1 DTGQPQ
7 LAAPDLQATSD
18 NGSSNTDN
26 ITNALNPVF
35 AGGGAEA
42 GVKVHLYAGGVE
54 VGNAVADASGNWSV
68 THTAAATGVDIAY
81 TVTQE

>member
-1 DTGQPQ
+1 SGASLPLSITVDTGQPQ

-42 GVKVHLYAGGVE
+42 GAKVHLYAGGVE
-54 VGNAVADASGNWSV
+54 VGNAVADASGN
-68 THTAAATGVDIAY
+68 
-81 TVTQE
+81 